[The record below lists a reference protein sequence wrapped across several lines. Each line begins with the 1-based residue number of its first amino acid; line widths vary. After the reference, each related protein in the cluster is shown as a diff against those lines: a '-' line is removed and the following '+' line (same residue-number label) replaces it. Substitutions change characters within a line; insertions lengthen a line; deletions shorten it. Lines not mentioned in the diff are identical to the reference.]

1 MYLVL
6 LLMAKGLRI
15 SNCTTVILISHYCI
29 MRYDITSIRISCHVM
44 SHDLPVGI
52 KRILSQRAE
61 MLDKEVSDWAMGEAF
76 AFGSLLLENYHVRVS
91 GQDVERGTFRY
102 ALGHCICLASPL
114 SHPWPALLSVHNHY
128 QRIITQSSP
137 QLHHTVITSTPSY
150 SHSPPLHH
158 TVITSTPVTQ
168 SSPPLHHTVTHHL
181 HFITQSLVTS
191 TPSHSHSSLPLHH
204 TVTHH
209 LHSLPFPLSHRHHV
223 LHDQAV
229 DKRTYCPLKHLS
241 TTQAPY
247 TICNSSLS
255 EFAVLGGLVA
265 VRYCN
270 IQWNTL
276 ITNSSTTVFLI

>member
-1 MYLVL
+1 
-6 LLMAKGLRI
+6 
-15 SNCTTVILISHYCI
+15 
-29 MRYDITSIRISCHVM
+29 M

-102 ALGHCICLASPL
+102 ALAHCICLASLVSSLACPTL
-114 SHPWPALLSVHNHY
+114 CTQSLP
-128 QRIITQSSP
+128 RIITQSSP
-137 QLHHTVITSTPSY
+137 RLHHTVITSTPSH
-150 SHSPPLHH
+150 SHHLHSITQSSPPLHH
-158 TVITSTPVTQ
+158 TVITSTPSHSQ
-168 SSPPLHHTVTHHL
+168 SSPPLHHTV
-181 HFITQSLVTS
+181 ITS

-204 TVTHH
+204 TVTHR

-229 DKRTYCPLKHLS
+229 DKRTYCPLKQLS

>member
-114 SHPWPALLSVHNHY
+114 LIPGLPYSLYTITTNYHHSHHLNS
-128 QRIITQSSP
+128 I
-137 QLHHTVITSTPSY
+137 
-150 SHSPPLHH
+150 
-158 TVITSTPVTQ
+158 TQ
-168 SSPPLHHTVTHHL
+168 SSPPLHHTVTHHF
-181 HFITQSLVTS
+181 HSITQSLITS
-191 TPSHSHSSLPLHH
+191 TPSHSHSSPSLYHTVTRHLHSITQSSPPLHH

-276 ITNSSTTVFLI
+276 ITNSSITNFLI